1 MNNLK
6 CEAYM
11 WFILLVLTVGFTDG
25 GNYIMALVCLVLLA
39 LNTRKIIREDNEH
52 GNRNSN
58 NKP

>member
-1 MNNLK
+1 
-6 CEAYM
+6 M